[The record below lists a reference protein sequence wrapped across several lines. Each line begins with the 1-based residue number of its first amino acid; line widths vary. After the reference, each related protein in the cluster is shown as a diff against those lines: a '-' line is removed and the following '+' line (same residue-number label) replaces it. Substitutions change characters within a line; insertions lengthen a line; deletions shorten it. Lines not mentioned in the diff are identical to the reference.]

1 MQDCYII
8 QATTEVLCHTSKGW
22 FSTTCTRI
30 FNMFL
35 TTLSR
40 FSKWRSC
47 RLTSPYWAIVLQ
59 WNCASRENTQSF
71 PRFAKNQILYIW
83 TPHNNWSVP
92 IWKID
97 YLAQI
102 KQQSFGIGY
111 ITTNVL
117 FCAIFYP
124 TKQAVIRAIYLV
136 IVHLF
141 LTNWRQFNF
150 SCVCPVIDS
159 ELRHNIVK
167 VVWIHSA
174 TALWIHSYFGD
185 GMTKF
190 MVNNRTDN
198 IPTIENFKPFL
209 QQYKKEIEPF
219 FL

>member
-1 MQDCYII
+1 MQDC
-8 QATTEVLCHTSKGW
+8 TEVLCHTSKGW

-102 KQQSFGIGY
+102 KQQSFGINY
-111 ITTNVL
+111 ITAYALFFVL
-117 FCAIFYP
+117 PDIC
-124 TKQAVIRAIYLV
+124 TIYSM
-136 IVHLF
+136 IAHLF
-141 LTNWRQFNF
+141 QFYLF
-150 SCVCPVIDS
+150 WLRLYSV
-159 ELRHNIVK
+159 ELWKEKDH
-167 VVWIHSA
+167 
-174 TALWIHSYFGD
+174 
-185 GMTKF
+185 TKAS
-190 MVNNRTDN
+190 
-198 IPTIENFKPFL
+198 
-209 QQYKKEIEPF
+209 
-219 FL
+219 